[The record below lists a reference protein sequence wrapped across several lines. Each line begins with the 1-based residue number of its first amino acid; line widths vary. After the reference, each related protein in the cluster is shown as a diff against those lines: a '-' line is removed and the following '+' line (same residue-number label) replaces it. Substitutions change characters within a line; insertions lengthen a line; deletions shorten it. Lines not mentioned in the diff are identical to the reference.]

1 MHQWISAIREG
12 TGAATN
18 IYDGWNLVQLLDG
31 CYTAGREGRE
41 VTF

>member
-1 MHQWISAIREG
+1 MTI
-12 TGAATN
+12 TV
-18 IYDGWNLVQLLDG
+18 YDGWNLVQLMDG